1 MDTPFN
7 QTSYTAELIQ
17 NQQVHHVADILN
29 NDPTAHANGS
39 TSTGADDFS
48 IRGFYVGNTD
58 LLFNGM
64 AGVTPS
70 FFNSMMAESIERVE
84 ILKGPNALLNGVT
97 PNGSVGGVI
106 NMIPKRAGNQPLT
119 QFTASYISDS
129 QFGGHVDIGRRYGS
143 DKQFGVRLNGVYRN
157 GNTPINY
164 QSRESALAAI
174 GLDYRGKRL
183 RLSTDF
189 GYQYQNLQGI
199 RDYTTVAAGVPIPK
213 APGTRN
219 NYDGPYDFSNP
230 EVLYGTFR
238 GEYDLTSYLTG
249 FVAVGGS
256 ERSTRYILTNRT
268 IIDAHG
274 NLMAGSSGVGLSA
287 DKMYAWTL
295 ETGLQ
300 GRFTTGV
307 VQHQTILVYTTL
319 DREWRRISVPAP
331 LAYPA
336 SNIYH
341 PTFGPKPDPSLQP
354 GPGDARKMQDLV
366 LSSIALADT
375 LSILDERVQL
385 TLGARLQKIDSTGF
399 NRNTGAITSSY
410 KEDKI
415 TPMVG
420 LVVKP
425 WQQVSLYANY
435 IQGLQQGPTAP
446 LTAINAGEIFAP
458 FVTQQY
464 EVGTKVDF
472 GRIATT
478 LALYQVAQ
486 PSGIIDP
493 ATNVFSVNGEQRHR
507 GADFN
512 VFGEVIRGV
521 RLLGGAAYIDSELTR
536 TQNGINDGN
545 RGPAVPKW
553 RLVLGAEWDT
563 PFFTGFTLFGR
574 VTHNGPMYLNAGNTQ
589 KIPDWTRL
597 DMGARYMFER
607 SNGKLITLRANI
619 NNVLGKNYWDAN
631 AFGQLTLSDPR
642 VFLVSAT
649 VDF

>member
-1 MDTPFN
+1 M
-7 QTSYTAELIQ
+7 
-17 NQQVHHVADILN
+17 
-29 NDPTAHANGS
+29 
-39 TSTGADDFS
+39 
-48 IRGFYVGNTD
+48 
-58 LLFNGM
+58 
-64 AGVTPS
+64 
-70 FFNSMMAESIERVE
+70 
-84 ILKGPNALLNGVT
+84 
-97 PNGSVGGVI
+97 
-106 NMIPKRAGNQPLT
+106 
-119 QFTASYISDS
+119 
-129 QFGGHVDIGRRYGS
+129 
-143 DKQFGVRLNGVYRN
+143 
-157 GNTPINY
+157 
-164 QSRESALAAI
+164 
-174 GLDYRGKRL
+174 
-183 RLSTDF
+183 
-189 GYQYQNLQGI
+189 
-199 RDYTTVAAGVPIPK
+199 
-213 APGTRN
+213 
-219 NYDGPYDFSNP
+219 
-230 EVLYGTFR
+230 
-238 GEYDLTSYLTG
+238 
-249 FVAVGGS
+249 
-256 ERSTRYILTNRT
+256 
-268 IIDAHG
+268 
-274 NLMAGSSGVGLSA
+274 
-287 DKMYAWTL
+287 
-295 ETGLQ
+295 
-300 GRFTTGV
+300 
-307 VQHQTILVYTTL
+307 
-319 DREWRRISVPAP
+319 
-331 LAYPA
+331 
-336 SNIYH
+336 
-341 PTFGPKPDPSLQP
+341 
-354 GPGDARKMQDLV
+354 
-366 LSSIALADT
+366 
-375 LSILDERVQL
+375 
-385 TLGARLQKIDSTGF
+385 QKIDSTGF

-446 LTAINAGEIFAP
+446 LTAANAGEVFAP

-464 EVGTKVDF
+464 EVGTKIDF
-472 GRIATT
+472 GHIATT

-493 ATNVFSVNGEQRHR
+493 ATNVFGVHGKQRHR
-507 GADFN
+507 GVDFN